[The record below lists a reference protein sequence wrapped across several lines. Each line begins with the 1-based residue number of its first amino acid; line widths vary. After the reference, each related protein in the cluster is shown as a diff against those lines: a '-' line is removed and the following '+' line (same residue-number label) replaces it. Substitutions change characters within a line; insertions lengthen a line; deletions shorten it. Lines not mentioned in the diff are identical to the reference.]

1 MGRAFIAIQFGT
13 ITNRPMTWLSQHP
26 SGPFIVGPARFID
39 YLDGN
44 TGGLKE
50 PRLLARLSLRQRTMN
65 VERVEVDGPEGGEA
79 GGEAE
84 VAELLLGSLPALS
97 PVGGHD
103 EDVVLQQRPR
113 PRAAVRRGDAGVGAG
128 EGLGAGGV
136 EDGLVEE
143 GPGADERILVVLQND
158 APEPEGLPPPPGTRV
173 RPTAVSEKRRGEGED
188 DPVCSEKTPREAR
201 RRRRRSRTEG
211 SGWPAGRRSAAASG
225 ALAPP
230 AQSLAGTPRRMTA
243 VSAMGTEIMLASS
256 IIASLASA
264 GDSSPSPPPP
274 IFQTLTHSDIHKKKT
289 REDRQKWKK
298 KKNEEAAAELLFPLF
313 PEQSFVQQNF
323 AFSISFIPFPTVFPQ
338 LYITEYARTTSAIG
352 ARHSGHL
359 PPLRISSFAH
369 FEQVHMCPHLSP
381 SPNGFYKYIRQKRLE
396 ISNIKVSD
404 MFSCEADLYNRESIC
419 ASQHTQQVPF
429 LT

>member
-1 MGRAFIAIQFGT
+1 
-13 ITNRPMTWLSQHP
+13 
-26 SGPFIVGPARFID
+26 
-39 YLDGN
+39 
-44 TGGLKE
+44 
-50 PRLLARLSLRQRTMN
+50 
-65 VERVEVDGPEGGEA
+65 
-79 GGEAE
+79 
-84 VAELLLGSLPALS
+84 
-97 PVGGHD
+97 
-103 EDVVLQQRPR
+103 
-113 PRAAVRRGDAGVGAG
+113 
-128 EGLGAGGV
+128 
-136 EDGLVEE
+136 
-143 GPGADERILVVLQND
+143 
-158 APEPEGLPPPPGTRV
+158 
-173 RPTAVSEKRRGEGED
+173 
-188 DPVCSEKTPREAR
+188 
-201 RRRRRSRTEG
+201 
-211 SGWPAGRRSAAASG
+211 
-225 ALAPP
+225 
-230 AQSLAGTPRRMTA
+230 MTA

-298 KKNEEAAAELLFPLF
+298 KKNEEEAAAELLFPLF

-323 AFSISFIPFPTVFPQ
+323 AFSISFIPLPTVFPQ

-369 FEQVHMCPHLSP
+369 FEQVHMCPHLPP